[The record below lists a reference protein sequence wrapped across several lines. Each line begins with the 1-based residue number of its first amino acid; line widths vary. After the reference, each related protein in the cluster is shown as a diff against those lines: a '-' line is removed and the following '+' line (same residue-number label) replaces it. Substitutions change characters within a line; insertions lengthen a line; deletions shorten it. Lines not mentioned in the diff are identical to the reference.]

1 MTQPS
6 ILKGMRNLRDAQTSV
21 MTTAPAQLGFVLER
35 TSPTLYTL
43 SVSIK
48 KQLRFRKNWN
58 LNWIVYF
65 TCDQNVIFHILLWK
79 GNEFCCNCGQ
89 RLPSNFISS
98 SKITLNENPD
108 LIPKKLT
115 PYANTGTSCMEARCV
130 FAFKGKNWI
139 HAVHWDE
146 WSEFTIT
153 AGTEVCLL
161 QFPVGG
167 FLIENR
173 LNDELNYPVVFQHDF
188 HGLHLS

>member
-58 LNWIVYF
+58 LNWIEYF

-89 RLPSNFISS
+89 RLPSNFHFLEQNYVERKPRLDPKEAYTLCKYWNELYGSEASFCVQGKKVDPCSSLRRMKWVHDHRGDWSLFATIFGWRTFNRKS
-98 SKITLNENPD
+98 SKWR
-108 LIPKKLT
+108 
-115 PYANTGTSCMEARCV
+115 A
-130 FAFKGKNWI
+130 
-139 HAVHWDE
+139 
-146 WSEFTIT
+146 
-153 AGTEVCLL
+153 
-161 QFPVGG
+161 
-167 FLIENR
+167 
-173 LNDELNYPVVFQHDF
+173 
-188 HGLHLS
+188 

>member
-35 TSPTLYTL
+35 TSLTLYTL

-89 RLPSNFISS
+89 RLPSNSHFLEQNYVERKPRLDPKEAYTLCKYWNELYGSEASFCGGSREKSGSMQFIETNEVSS
-98 SKITLNENPD
+98 RSPRELKFVRYNFRLED
-108 LIPKKLT
+108 L
-115 PYANTGTSCMEARCV
+115 
-130 FAFKGKNWI
+130 
-139 HAVHWDE
+139 
-146 WSEFTIT
+146 
-153 AGTEVCLL
+153 
-161 QFPVGG
+161 
-167 FLIENR
+167 
-173 LNDELNYPVVFQHDF
+173 
-188 HGLHLS
+188 